1 MIYEKSCGA
10 VVFRDEISAEGMRQ
24 RYVLMIRHSAKSR
37 YSFPKGHVEIGE
49 NEIMTAEREVLEET
63 AVRIRITDKFRRS
76 VYYRPRRGVKKEVVY
91 FIALTT
97 QTEVKPQEGE
107 IYNVAWIPAEKAGE
121 LLAYANDRRVLVS
134 ALERI
139 EQKVTRHS
147 DLSDKAKLKKRM

>member
-10 VVFRDEISAEGMRQ
+10 VVFRDETSAEGKTQ
-24 RYVLMIRHSAKSR
+24 RYVLMIKHSAKSR

-91 FIALTT
+91 FTASTS
-97 QTEVKPQEGE
+97 QTEIKPREGE
-107 IYNVAWIPAEKAGE
+107 IYSVAWIPAEKAGE
-121 LLAYANDRRVLVS
+121 LLAYANDRRVFVS
-134 ALERI
+134 ALERV
-139 EQKVTRHS
+139 EQRAAHHAAVSNESRSK
-147 DLSDKAKLKKRM
+147 